1 MDDKEKKSA
10 INNFAISAAIGA
22 GAALPLTGFIYG
34 MIVCQGCNTGI
45 MGFLGRIFVGIVEMF
60 LTTITLGCPIN
71 NEGGT
76 SSTNLR
82 PYVLIAFIAVT
93 AITYLILSR
102 KKKKTENAK

>member
-1 MDDKEKKSA
+1 
-10 INNFAISAAIGA
+10 
-22 GAALPLTGFIYG
+22 

-60 LTTITLGCPIN
+60 LTTITLGCPLN

-82 PYVLIAFIAVT
+82 PYVLVTFIVVT
-93 AITYLILSR
+93 AIAYFIMSR
-102 KKKKTENAK
+102 KKRKSETENNK